1 MGDLYNRLSATTT
14 MGEKLIFCYTVHIK
28 HNPDKNRIKQHKG
41 RPAKCETSF
50 VKYFVK
56 KTYGRL
62 CMHSI
67 CYTYR
72 GLYVLTSCGTSCSTV
87 HTICPK
93 SAAKVQIFVQMFQ
106 QTGGI

>member
-1 MGDLYNRLSATTT
+1 MGRIMGDLYNRLSATTT

-56 KTYGRL
+56 KNVRAT
-62 CMHSI
+62 MHAFYMLHI
-67 CYTYR
+67 
-72 GLYVLTSCGTSCSTV
+72 
-87 HTICPK
+87 
-93 SAAKVQIFVQMFQ
+93 
-106 QTGGI
+106 